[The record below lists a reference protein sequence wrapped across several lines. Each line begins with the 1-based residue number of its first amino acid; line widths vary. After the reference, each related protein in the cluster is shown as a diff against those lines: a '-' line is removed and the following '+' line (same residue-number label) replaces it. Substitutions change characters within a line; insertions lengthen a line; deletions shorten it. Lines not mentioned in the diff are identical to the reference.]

1 MKKLIALCLAGTLA
15 LSLAACGGTVSS
27 ESTSA
32 AASPSETPAA
42 ASASEE
48 TTSSSDGTES
58 LDALG
63 DIDVEENLFDVEIT
77 LPAEYVESTTQEEVD
92 QAAEEAGVHS
102 ATLNEDGSVT
112 FTMSKSQHAAL
123 LEEVRASIR
132 QSLDEM
138 VGSEDYP
145 NITAIETNDDFTE
158 FTVTTTSTE
167 LSLGEGLSVMGYY
180 LYGGM
185 YGIFSGETPEN
196 IHVDFVNADT
206 GEILQSADSREMAE
220 DTAGAE

>member
-1 MKKLIALCLAGTLA
+1 MKKLIALCLAVSLA
-15 LSLAACGGTVSS
+15 LTLAACGGTVSS
-27 ESTSA
+27 ESTST
-32 AASPSETPAA
+32 AASSSAPSATSSLP
-42 ASASEE
+42 EE
-48 TTSSSDGTES
+48 TTSSSDGTEA

-102 ATLNEDGSVT
+102 ATLNDDGSVT
-112 FTMSKSQHAAL
+112 FIMSKSQHAEL
-123 LEEVRASIR
+123 LEEVRTSIR

-206 GEILQSADSREMAE
+206 GKILQSADSREMAE
-220 DTAGAE
+220 DTTGTE